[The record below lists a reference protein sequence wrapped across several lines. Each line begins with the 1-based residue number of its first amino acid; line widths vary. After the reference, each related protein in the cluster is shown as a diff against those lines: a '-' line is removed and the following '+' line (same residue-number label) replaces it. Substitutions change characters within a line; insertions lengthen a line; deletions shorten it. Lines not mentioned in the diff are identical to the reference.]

1 MEKEESKSFKMKN
14 AYVTQVEN
22 KYVFNLSLIFWH
34 LFIAL
39 STLVIVISLVIFLW
53 SLIPA
58 SQKDVEKLPYRN
70 KKEYPDPVKVS
81 IAELQ
86 LEAPKEEAP
95 PVVEEQKQSESKTV
109 VQSIEDLTGKKDF
122 DQSMNTLRTLIPPAK
137 YSWQGSGYWT
147 YPYGERYWTFYK
159 LEKYRK
165 WNSTEAGLEEKLNSS
180 YRVSKLVKYTDKK
193 ILLDAFIGVI
203 KMLPEEKRL
212 IAIQDLIRNV
222 TNNNSQN
229 ISVCQS
235 LSKIIN
241 KMSGNDISYIAKLA
255 YLGKINPNDGTLTID
270 YITNIID
277 KFDISKRS
285 ETIDKLLNGYN
296 DYFNR
301 NLSLF
306 KESTD
311 LFLPLIPQLKTEYL
325 PRALLRYYVIFRN
338 KNYARDNSISQ
349 IENEYQQSVN
359 AIEAQYAQ
367 DQLLA
372 QIEYGKDK
380 ITKTDYRIKS
390 LAGIGG
396 GILLIVL
403 IAVVLVFFSILRS
416 VKRIEDKMIKSGGN
430 VNPMV

>member
-1 MEKEESKSFKMKN
+1 MKKEKSKSFKMKN
-14 AYVTQVEN
+14 TYVTQVEN
-22 KYVFNLSLIFWH
+22 KYVFNVSLIFWH
-34 LFIAL
+34 LFIVL
-39 STLVIVISLVIFLW
+39 STLVVVISLVIFLW

-58 SQKDVEKLPYRN
+58 SQKNVEKLPYPN
-70 KKEYPDPVKVS
+70 KKDYPAPVKVS
-81 IAELQ
+81 LSELQ
-86 LEAPKEEAP
+86 LVAPKEEAP

-109 VQSIEDLTGKKDF
+109 MQSVEDLTGKEDF
-122 DQSMNTLRTLIPPAK
+122 DKSMNTLKTLIPPAK

-159 LEKYRK
+159 LEKYRQ

-203 KMLPEEKRL
+203 KMLPEERRL
-212 IAIQDLIRNV
+212 FAIQDLIRNV
-222 TNNNSQN
+222 TNNNSRN
-229 ISVCQS
+229 INICQS
-235 LSKIIN
+235 LSKIII
-241 KMSGNDISYIAKLA
+241 KMNENDISYIAKLT

-325 PRALLRYYVIFRN
+325 PKALLQYYVIFRN

-359 AIEAQYAQ
+359 AIETQYAQ

-372 QIEYGKDK
+372 QIEYSKDK
-380 ITKTDYRIKS
+380 MTKTEYRIKS
-390 LAGIGG
+390 LEGIGG

-403 IAVVLVFFSILRS
+403 IAVVLVFFSIQRS
-416 VKRIEDKMIKSGGN
+416 VKRIEEKMTTSGEN
-430 VNPMV
+430 VNPMI